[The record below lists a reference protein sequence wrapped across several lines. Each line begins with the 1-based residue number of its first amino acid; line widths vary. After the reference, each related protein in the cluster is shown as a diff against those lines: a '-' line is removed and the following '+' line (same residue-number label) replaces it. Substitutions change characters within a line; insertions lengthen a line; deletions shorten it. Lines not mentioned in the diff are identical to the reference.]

1 MLLNFI
7 QGFYFRYIKKHLKQ
21 NNILTWL
28 FAAAAFVGSG
38 VLVCLLVWWV
48 DTVFFIGWDLASY
61 FLDEHLV
68 SDSKIETAITLMMT
82 FSFKF
87 IVGFWSVCIS
97 LFLLYGIYH
106 IKLITRKAQSWLKD
120 TANYNNSK

>member
-1 MLLNFI
+1 MLLKFF
-7 QGFYFRYIKKHLKQ
+7 QGFYFRYIKKHLTQ

-28 FAAAAFVGSG
+28 SAAAVFIGSG

-61 FLDEHLV
+61 FLDEYLV
-68 SDSKIETAITLMMT
+68 RDSKIETAITLIMR
-82 FSFKF
+82 FLFKF

-97 LFLLYGIYH
+97 LCILYGIYR